1 MPRIFIIEDEPTM
14 ADCIALAVRQ
24 LTLPD
29 PKTGDEVQPTT
40 EIFYDAI
47 APLDVLSDRLPDAI
61 LLDVML
67 TGPDGFSFLNELL
80 SYSDTARIPVVLI
93 STLDLSGRNLEHYG
107 VVQYLD
113 KAKMTP
119 EDINAALRQALA
131 SSTSPAG
138 AGSTNSAT
146 PAAGAPA
153 DSDGAGA
160 VAGEPANSVA
170 GVPVLG
176 TVKSPV
182 GNTAEPPAPAPGSPT
197 LPLSGLAALNQKM
210 SQQSSAASGSAP
222 QRGQD
227 GA

>member
-138 AGSTNSAT
+138 AGSANSAT

-160 VAGEPANSVA
+160 VAGEPVND
-170 GVPVLG
+170 
-176 TVKSPV
+176 TVKSPA
-182 GNTAEPPAPAPGSPT
+182 NNITEPSAPAEPPAPAPGSPT

>member
-138 AGSTNSAT
+138 AGSANSAT

-160 VAGEPANSVA
+160 VAGEPVND
-170 GVPVLG
+170 
-176 TVKSPV
+176 TVKSPA
-182 GNTAEPPAPAPGSPT
+182 NNITEPSAPAEPPAPAPGSPT

-210 SQQSSAASGSAP
+210 SQQSSAAAGDEP